1 MKFLLWWAI
10 VAGTGSC
17 GAFQGTNRFAPRQ
30 RAPFTVA
37 FATTRHQGPSDTL
50 PITEKILRLTED
62 PRVAV
67 VIDAENV
74 RGKTGFELDHADFL
88 DRYEKGTRKEG
99 TIAPTTGEATSHH
112 TLTDPIARQ
121 THQPDIT
128 LDCKSG
134 RRLGITRQGGR

>member
-10 VAGTGSC
+10 VAWTGSC
-17 GAFQGTNRFAPRQ
+17 GGAFQGTNRFAPHQ

-99 TIAPTTGEATSHH
+99 TIAPTTGEPRA
-112 TLTDPIARQ
+112 
-121 THQPDIT
+121 IT
-128 LDCKSG
+128 LSPIPSLAKH
-134 RRLGITRQGGR
+134 INPT